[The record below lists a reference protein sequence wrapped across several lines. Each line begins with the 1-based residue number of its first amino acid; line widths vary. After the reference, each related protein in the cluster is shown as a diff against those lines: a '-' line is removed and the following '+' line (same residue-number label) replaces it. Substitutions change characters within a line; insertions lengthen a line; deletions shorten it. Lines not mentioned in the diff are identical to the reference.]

1 MSSSSDLVWL
11 PDGYLSNH
19 MGSLDGKRD
28 RLYRGV
34 IASGRA
40 MLRALK
46 LTVRSSGQEHVPPTG
61 PVVLASNHVS
71 FPDFVFV
78 QQALLPRSGGS
89 GRLVRFMCRHDIWDS
104 PVGWTMDR
112 MQHIPVDREAPAA
125 AYFKAR
131 RLLGD
136 GEVVCVFPE
145 GGISAAYVVR
155 ALMPGAVALARE
167 TGAPLV
173 PVSVW
178 GGQRLW
184 AQKRALDAPFPR
196 PDLARGRLV
205 DVHFGEPMSV
215 PPDADVRELT
225 LELGRRL
232 HDGLEALQQLPEH
245 RPRPG
250 EYAPWHPAH
259 LGGHAV
265 ERSASFELD
274 RMPRAAVPPRWGPA
288 T

>member
-1 MSSSSDLVWL
+1 VTDSI
-11 PDGYLSNH
+11 
-19 MGSLDGKRD
+19 
-28 RLYRGV
+28 YRSV
-34 IASGRA
+34 IAAGQGV
-40 MLRALK
+40 LRGLD
-46 LTVRSSGQEHVPPTG
+46 LTVRSSGQEHVPVAG

-78 QQALLPRSGGS
+78 QQAMLADS
-89 GRLVRFMCRHDIWDS
+89 GRLIRFMCRHEIWDS
-104 PVGWTMDR
+104 PVGWAMDR
-112 MQHIPVDREAPAA
+112 MRHVPVDRRAPAA
-125 AYFKAR
+125 AYLTAR
-131 RLLGD
+131 RLLGE

-184 AQKRALDAPFPR
+184 PQKRTMDAPFPK

-205 DVHFGEPMSV
+205 DVRFEAPMAV
-215 PPDADVRELT
+215 PPDADVQDAT
-225 LELGRRL
+225 VELGRRL
-232 HDGLEALQQLPEH
+232 QDGLEELQRLPEH

-250 EYAPWHPAH
+250 EWAPWYPAH

-265 ERSASFELD
+265 ERTASFALD
-274 RMPRAAVPPRWGPA
+274 GMPRAAVAPRWGPA
-288 T
+288 S

>member
-1 MSSSSDLVWL
+1 MWS
-11 PDGYLSNH
+11 PEARLSNH
-19 MGSLDGKRD
+19 RGSLDGKHE

-34 IASGRA
+34 ITGGRA
-40 MLRALK
+40 VLRALD
-46 LTVRSSGQEHVPPTG
+46 LTVRSSGHEHVPATG

-78 QQALLPRSGGS
+78 QQALLPGSGGN
-89 GRLVRFMCRHDIWDS
+89 GRLIRFMCRHEIWDS
-104 PVGWTMDR
+104 PVGWAMDR
-112 MQHIPVDREAPAA
+112 MQHIPVDRRAPAA
-125 AYFKAR
+125 AYLKAR
-131 RLLGD
+131 RLLTA

-155 ALMPGAVALARE
+155 ALMPGAAALARE

-184 AQKRALDAPFPR
+184 PQKRTLDAPFPR

-205 DVHFGEPMSV
+205 DVRFGAPMTIA
-215 PPDADVRELT
+215 PDADIREQT
-225 LELGRRL
+225 IELGRRL
-232 HDGLEALQQLPEH
+232 QDGLEALQRLPEH

-265 ERSASFELD
+265 EREASYALD
-274 RMPRAAVPPRWGPA
+274 AMPSAAVVPRWGPA
-288 T
+288 S

>member
-1 MSSSSDLVWL
+1 VS
-11 PDGYLSNH
+11 G
-19 MGSLDGKRD
+19 D
-28 RLYRGV
+28 RFYRGV
-34 IASGRA
+34 IGGGRG
-40 MLRALK
+40 LLQV
-46 LTVRSSGQEHVPPTG
+46 LGVTVRSDGQAHVPATG

-78 QQALLPRSGGS
+78 QAALLRKNGGS
-89 GRLVRFMCRHDIWDS
+89 GRLVRFMCRHDIWES
-104 PVGWTMDR
+104 RVGWAMDR
-112 MQHIPVDREAPAA
+112 MRHIPVDREAPAA
-125 AYFKAR
+125 AYLKAR

-136 GEVVCVFPE
+136 GEIVCVFPE

-173 PVSVW
+173 PVHVW

-184 AQKRALDAPFPR
+184 GQRRALDAPFPR
-196 PDLARGRLV
+196 PELTRGRLV
-205 DVHFGEPMSV
+205 DVRCGAPMTVAS
-215 PPDADVRELT
+215 DADVAETTR
-225 LELGRRL
+225 ELGRRL

-259 LGGHAV
+259 LGGHGV
-265 ERSASFELD
+265 ERAASFALD
-274 RMPRAAVPPRWGPA
+274 GMPRAAITPVWGPDYRTRA
-288 T
+288 SS

>member
-1 MSSSSDLVWL
+1 VSELL
-11 PDGYLSNH
+11 H
-19 MGSLDGKRD
+19 
-28 RLYRGV
+28 RGV
-34 IASGRA
+34 IAGGKA
-40 MLRALK
+40 MLRALD
-46 LTVRSSGQEHVPPTG
+46 LTVRSSGHEHVPATG

-71 FPDFVFV
+71 FPDFVYV
-78 QQALLPRSGGS
+78 QQGLLAHP
-89 GRLVRFMCRHDIWDS
+89 GRLVRFMCRHEIWDS
-104 PVGWTMDR
+104 PVGWAMDR
-112 MQHIPVDREAPAA
+112 MQHIPVDRRAPAA
-125 AYFKAR
+125 AYLKAR
-131 RLLGD
+131 RLLAA

-184 AQKRALDAPFPR
+184 PQKRTLDAPFPR
-196 PDLARGRLV
+196 PELARGRLV
-205 DVHFGEPMSV
+205 DVRFGTPMAVS
-215 PPDADVRELT
+215 PDADVRDAT
-225 LELGRRL
+225 IDLGRRL
-232 HDGLEALQQLPEH
+232 QDGLEALQRLPEH

-265 ERSASFELD
+265 ERVASLALD
-274 RMPRAAVPPRWGPA
+274 GMPRAALAPRWGPGS
-288 T
+288 

>member
-1 MSSSSDLVWL
+1 VT
-11 PDGYLSNH
+11 DG
-19 MGSLDGKRD
+19 
-28 RLYRGV
+28 LYRGV
-34 IASGRA
+34 IAGGRGL
-40 MLRALK
+40 LRGLR
-46 LTVRSSGQEHVPPTG
+46 LTVRSEGQEHVPATG

-78 QQALLPRSGGS
+78 QQALLARSGGNN
-89 GRLVRFMCRHDIWDS
+89 RLIRFMCRHDIWETR
-104 PVGWTMDR
+104 VGWAMDR
-112 MQHIPVDREAPAA
+112 MGHIPVDRQAPAA
-125 AYFKAR
+125 AYLRAR

-173 PVSVW
+173 PVHVW

-184 AQKRALDAPFPR
+184 GQRRELDAPFPR
-196 PDLARGRLV
+196 PQLTRGRLV
-205 DVHFGEPMSV
+205 DVRFGTPMHV
-215 PPDADVRELT
+215 PAQADLVESTR
-225 LELGRRL
+225 ELGRRL
-232 HDGLEALQQLPEH
+232 HDGLEVLQQLPEH

-250 EYAPWHPAH
+250 EWAPWHPAH
-259 LGGHAV
+259 LGGDGV
-265 ERSASFELD
+265 ERTASFALD
-274 RMPRAAVPPRWGPA
+274 GMPRSAVAPDWGPG